1 MRIDLGAKVRT
12 TDGHHAGHI
21 KQAIWDP
28 RRNEIIEYVVSTG
41 GLLSHDAIVSAE
53 MLQSATPSGT
63 EVVLGITKHEL
74 DELARFEPTAYTTP
88 PTDWLAPAHYNYPAG
103 GYLHPVIDSDA
114 SRTVDERPE
123 RSDDLGRGTK
133 IRRGMKVRDAG
144 GEIVGEVVELR
155 VDENTG
161 ELRGIVAEQGGA
173 RVEIDAE
180 GIERVDEDDV
190 RLATAGSEIRGR
202 ERT

>member
-12 TDGHHAGHI
+12 TDGHHAGHV

-53 MLQSATPSGT
+53 MLQKAAASGN

-74 DELARFEPTAYTTP
+74 DELARFEPTAYATP
-88 PTDWLAPAHYNYPAG
+88 PTDWLAPAAYSYPAG
-103 GYLHPVIDSDA
+103 GYLFPVVESDP
-114 SRTVDERPE
+114 SRTVNEPPAGD
-123 RSDDLGRGTK
+123 DDLGHGIK
-133 IRRGMKVRDAG
+133 IRRGMKVRDAA
-144 GEIVGEVVELR
+144 GEVVGEVVELR
-155 VDENTG
+155 VDDQTG
-161 ELRGIVAEQGGA
+161 ELRGIVAERDGA
-173 RVEIDAE
+173 RVELEAESID
-180 GIERVDEDDV
+180 RVDEDV
-190 RLATAGSEIRGR
+190 RLATSGSEIRGR